1 MRLTYGRSGGC
12 VAAVVLLLATLLASA
27 PSADAMPTYRK
38 TVIGSDVASTP
49 PGNCTV
55 TTSHAYHLRE
65 CLDAVV
71 HGDSHPNYLHPPFLG
86 GIELADTHVIGT
98 IRITYGNGLPVIPY
112 KVKMWVG
119 NDTSGHYTGKQYMC
133 GWNTICSQHFY
144 GADAWQQGFMW
155 VRYLPPFYGCDTLDT
170 EGFIQA
176 IIWPNAH
183 VRTIMMY
190 KYMDLRLLGTV
201 CGP

>member
-38 TVIGSDVASTP
+38 TVVGSDVASTP

-98 IRITYGNGLPVIPY
+98 IRITYGNGL
-112 KVKMWVG
+112 
-119 NDTSGHYTGKQYMC
+119 
-133 GWNTICSQHFY
+133 
-144 GADAWQQGFMW
+144 MW